1 MIYLLPI
8 AVEAIPW
15 GTRAAS
21 SQLVTLVTYVKYL
34 NSDLIINIWKKNI
47 EMEREE
53 KEIVWIKVSKQ
64 KVEMWSFAKSIQV
77 FIRCM

>member
-34 NSDLIINIWKKNI
+34 NSDLIINIWKKKHRNG
-47 EMEREE
+47 ERRKRNSLNKGFKAESRDV
-53 KEIVWIKVSKQ
+53 KL
-64 KVEMWSFAKSIQV
+64 
-77 FIRCM
+77 C